1 MPNHILTNLTTN
13 IVAQYK
19 NINTILP
26 DEDE

>member
-1 MPNHILTNLTTN
+1 MLIHILTNLTTN